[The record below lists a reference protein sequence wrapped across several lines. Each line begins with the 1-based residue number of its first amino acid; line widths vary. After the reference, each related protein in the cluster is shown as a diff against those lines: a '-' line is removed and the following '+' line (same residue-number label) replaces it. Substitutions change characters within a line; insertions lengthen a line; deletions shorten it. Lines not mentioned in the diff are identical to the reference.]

1 MKYLLLSS
9 LRCSQRDQKSFHCK
23 LTSEQGIHDQAAGKS
38 CLWASVLKE
47 LILGLDSDPLGTSH
61 SHLQK
66 KEMLTVHVIVLSF
79 SLFCGIIHG
88 QSLRKPILVGNRPVH
103 RSMHPH
109 ATWDMKACTGSLHSK
124 RYSKVTM

>member
-1 MKYLLLSS
+1 MTRLLARAASFLS
-9 LRCSQRDQKSFHCK
+9 
-23 LTSEQGIHDQAAGKS
+23 
-38 CLWASVLKE
+38 LWASVLKE

-88 QSLRKPILVGNRPVH
+88 QSLRKPISVGNRPVH

-109 ATWDMKACTGSLHSK
+109 ATWDMKAALGLSTGNAILRLQCDSLSYFSMLTFAVERATFHVNSH
-124 RYSKVTM
+124 